1 MKKSV
6 GLVEIE
12 GNKYIVVDNE
22 AFDWELEPEQIKN
35 LEFKIKNDPAM
46 KDSFIGNIFNHLTS
60 CFSEFL
66 GKKVSLKE
74 INDAIEKG
82 FIEI

>member
-1 MKKSV
+1 MKTVS
-6 GLVEIE
+6 LVEIE
-12 GNKYIVVDNE
+12 DNKYIVVDNE
-22 AFDWELEPEQIKN
+22 AFDWELEPEQIKS

-46 KDSFIGNIFNHLTS
+46 KDSFIGNIFNHLTT

-82 FIEI
+82 FIE

>member
-1 MKKSV
+1 MKTV
-6 GLVEIE
+6 NLVEIE
-12 GNKYIVVDNE
+12 GKRYIVVDNE

-35 LEFKIKNDPAM
+35 VEFKIKNDPTM
-46 KDSFIGNIFNHLTS
+46 KDSFIGNVFNHLTS
-60 CFSEFL
+60 SFSEFI

-82 FIEI
+82 FI